1 MPALLITAL
10 LLSKNASITVTA
22 SALSP
27 SDAFDSAD
35 DADHFLLFFLF
46 LLIFFHSLLQ
56 FIFVHRGRL
65 KGLALHPMS
74 QIQSHVVGI
83 FSPID
88 LMAILLIISR
98 YY

>member
-1 MPALLITAL
+1 MSNDSRIQGCHEIT
-10 LLSKNASITVTA
+10 SISRHYLTA

-46 LLIFFHSLLQ
+46 LLMFFHSLLQ
-56 FIFVHRGRL
+56 SIFVHRGRL

-74 QIQSHVVGI
+74 RIQSHVVH
-83 FSPID
+83 FFP
-88 LMAILLIISR
+88 
-98 YY
+98 Y